1 MDKRQY
7 YLQKIAEEALE
18 VATAA
23 MKCIQFGNDSHD
35 PNDPNGLSN
44 IDQLYFEMNDYH
56 GAVHAAL
63 TNEVINSQ
71 LNIGEHV
78 INKKNKIDK
87 YYDLCVK
94 LGTVK
99 E

>member
-23 MKCIQFGNDSHD
+23 MKCIQFGNDSLNPSD
-35 PNDPNGLSN
+35 PESLRN
-44 IDQLYFEMNDYH
+44 IDQLLYEVVDFE
-56 GAVHAAL
+56 GALAAAKYQGFL
-63 TNEVINSQ
+63 KGSSFN
-71 LNIGEHV
+71 HY
-78 INKKNKIDK
+78 INKVRKIDG

-99 E
+99 ED

>member
-1 MDKRQY
+1 MDRRQY

-23 MKCIQFGNDSHD
+23 MKCIQFGNESRDPSKPDS
-35 PNDPNGLSN
+35 LTN
-44 IDQLYFEMNDYH
+44 IEELQYEIKDFQGAKLAAEMN
-56 GAVHAAL
+56 GIIPTQNNVA
-63 TNEVINSQ
+63 N
-71 LNIGEHV
+71 HV
-78 INKKNKIDK
+78 TEKWIKIDK